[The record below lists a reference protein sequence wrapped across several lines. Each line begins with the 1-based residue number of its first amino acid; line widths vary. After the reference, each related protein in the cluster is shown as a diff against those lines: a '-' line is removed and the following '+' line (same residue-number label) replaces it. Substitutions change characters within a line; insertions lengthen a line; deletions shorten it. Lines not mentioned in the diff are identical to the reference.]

1 MDYLRSFAIYVLM
14 TNKQSKNSQLKVDL
28 VNSMLV
34 HVPFDGWSWAAL
46 EQGAIDTDFE
56 TKLTFEDR
64 KKIYYDLFKNGPID
78 FIETFSKIIDDE
90 MEKNYE
96 SLVTKPDRISQKIK
110 TIILIRLHLS
120 QKYKEAVRSS
130 LSLTAIPKN
139 SKQSFKILYR
149 TCHRIWK
156 IAGDTS
162 TDFSFYTK
170 RASLAAVYSSTL
182 LFWLN
187 DNSGTQDETEAF
199 LDRRLKDISK
209 ISNLKKPFSTLKKI
223 KNKIDNNK
231 KTLGI
236 GSLLDIFKKIN
247 QIKKSSFS

>member
-1 MDYLRSFAIYVLM
+1 MDYLCSFAIYVRM
-14 TNKQSKNSQLKVDL
+14 TNKQSKNSQLKFDL
-28 VNSMLV
+28 VNAMLV

-46 EQGAIDTDFE
+46 EQGAIDTDFQ

-78 FIETFSKIIDDE
+78 FIETFSKIIDVE

-96 SLVTKPDRISQKIK
+96 SLVTKPDKISQKIK

-187 DNSGTQDETEAF
+187 DNSSTQDETEAF

-209 ISNLKKPFSTLKKI
+209 IPNLKKPFSTLKKI

-236 GSLLDIFKKIN
+236 SSLLDIFKKIN
-247 QIKKSSFS
+247 QIKKSNFN

>member
-1 MDYLRSFAIYVLM
+1 
-14 TNKQSKNSQLKVDL
+14 
-28 VNSMLV
+28 
-34 HVPFDGWSWAAL
+34 
-46 EQGAIDTDFE
+46 
-56 TKLTFEDR
+56 
-64 KKIYYDLFKNGPID
+64 
-78 FIETFSKIIDDE
+78 

-130 LSLTAIPKN
+130 LSFTAIPKN
-139 SKQSFKILYR
+139 SKKSLKILYR

-187 DNSGTQDETEAF
+187 DNSGTQGETEAF

-236 GSLLDIFKKIN
+236 NSLLDIFKKIN

>member
-1 MDYLRSFAIYVLM
+1 
-14 TNKQSKNSQLKVDL
+14 
-28 VNSMLV
+28 
-34 HVPFDGWSWAAL
+34 
-46 EQGAIDTDFE
+46 
-56 TKLTFEDR
+56 
-64 KKIYYDLFKNGPID
+64 
-78 FIETFSKIIDDE
+78 
-90 MEKNYE
+90 
-96 SLVTKPDRISQKIK
+96 
-110 TIILIRLHLS
+110 
-120 QKYKEAVRSS
+120 
-130 LSLTAIPKN
+130 
-139 SKQSFKILYR
+139 LYR

-236 GSLLDIFKKIN
+236 NSLLDIFKKIN

>member
-1 MDYLRSFAIYVLM
+1 M
-14 TNKQSKNSQLKVDL
+14 TNNQCTNSKLKFNL
-28 VNSMLV
+28 VNAMLV
-34 HVPFDGWSWAAL
+34 HVPFDGWSWTAL
-46 EQGAIDTDFE
+46 EQGAIDMDFE
-56 TKLTFEDR
+56 TKLNFEDR

-96 SLVTKPDRISQKIK
+96 SLAIKPDRVPQKIK

-139 SKQSFKILYR
+139 SKQSLKILYR
-149 TCHRIWK
+149 TCHKIWK

-187 DNSGTQDETEAF
+187 DNSSTQDETEAF

-209 ISNLKKPFSTLKKI
+209 ISNLKKPFFTLNKI

-236 GSLLDIFKKIN
+236 SSFLDILKKIN

>member
-1 MDYLRSFAIYVLM
+1 MDYLWSFVIYVLM
-14 TNKQSKNSQLKVDL
+14 TNKQSKNSQLKFDL
-28 VNSMLV
+28 DNAMLV

-46 EQGAIDTDFE
+46 EQGAIDTDFQ

-78 FIETFSKIIDDE
+78 FIETFSKIIDVE

-139 SKQSFKILYR
+139 SKKSLKILYR

-162 TDFSFYTK
+162 IDFSFYTK

-187 DNSGTQDETEAF
+187 DNSSTQDETEAF

-209 ISNLKKPFSTLKKI
+209 ISNLKKPFYTLKKI

-236 GSLLDIFKKIN
+236 STILDIFKKSN
-247 QIKKSSFS
+247 QIKKSSFR

>member
-1 MDYLRSFAIYVLM
+1 M
-14 TNKQSKNSQLKVDL
+14 TNNQSTNSQLKFNL
-28 VNSMLV
+28 VNAMLV
-34 HVPFDGWSWAAL
+34 HVPFDGWSWTAL
-46 EQGAIDTDFE
+46 EQGAIDMDFE
-56 TKLTFEDR
+56 TKLNFEDR

-96 SLVTKPDRISQKIK
+96 LLTIKPDRVPQKIK
-110 TIILIRLHLS
+110 TIILIRLRLS

-139 SKQSFKILYR
+139 SKQSLKILYR

-187 DNSGTQDETEAF
+187 DNSSTQDETESF
-199 LDRRLKDISK
+199 LDRRLKDISR
-209 ISNLKKPFSTLKKI
+209 ISNLKKPFFTINKI

-236 GSLLDIFKKIN
+236 SSFLDILKKIN

>member
-1 MDYLRSFAIYVLM
+1 MSFAIYISM
-14 TNKQSKNSQLKVDL
+14 TNNQSTNSQLKFNL
-28 VNSMLV
+28 VNAMLV
-34 HVPFDGWSWAAL
+34 HVPFDGWSWTAL
-46 EQGAIDTDFE
+46 EQGAIDMDFE
-56 TKLTFEDR
+56 TKLNFEDR

-96 SLVTKPDRISQKIK
+96 SLAIKPDRVPQKIK

-139 SKQSFKILYR
+139 SKQSLKILYR

-187 DNSGTQDETEAF
+187 DNSSTQDETEAF
-199 LDRRLKDISK
+199 LDRRLKDISR
-209 ISNLKKPFSTLKKI
+209 ISNLKKPFFTINKI

-236 GSLLDIFKKIN
+236 SSFLDILKKIN

>member
-1 MDYLRSFAIYVLM
+1 M
-14 TNKQSKNSQLKVDL
+14 TNNQSTNYQLKFNL
-28 VNSMLV
+28 VNAMLV
-34 HVPFDGWSWAAL
+34 HVPFDGWSWTAL
-46 EQGAIDTDFE
+46 EQGAIDMDFE
-56 TKLTFEDR
+56 TKLNFEDR

-96 SLVTKPDRISQKIK
+96 SLAIKPDRVPQKIK
-110 TIILIRLHLS
+110 TIILIRLRLS

-139 SKQSFKILYR
+139 SKQSLKILYR
-149 TCHRIWK
+149 TCHKIWK

-187 DNSGTQDETEAF
+187 DNSSTQDETEAF

-209 ISNLKKPFSTLKKI
+209 ISNLKKPFFTLNKI

-236 GSLLDIFKKIN
+236 SSFLDILKKIN

>member
-1 MDYLRSFAIYVLM
+1 MSFAIYISM
-14 TNKQSKNSQLKVDL
+14 TNNQCTNSKLKFNL
-28 VNSMLV
+28 VNAMLV
-34 HVPFDGWSWAAL
+34 HVPFDGWSWTAL
-46 EQGAIDTDFE
+46 EQGAIDMDFE
-56 TKLTFEDR
+56 TKLNFEDR

-96 SLVTKPDRISQKIK
+96 SLAIKPDRVPQKIK

-139 SKQSFKILYR
+139 SKQSLKILYR

-187 DNSGTQDETEAF
+187 DNSSTQDETESF
-199 LDRRLKDISK
+199 LDRRLKDISR
-209 ISNLKKPFSTLKKI
+209 ISNLKKPFFTINKI

-236 GSLLDIFKKIN
+236 SSFLDILKKIN

>member
-1 MDYLRSFAIYVLM
+1 MSFAIYISM
-14 TNKQSKNSQLKVDL
+14 TNNQSTNSQLKFNL
-28 VNSMLV
+28 VNAMLV
-34 HVPFDGWSWAAL
+34 HVPFDGWSWTAL
-46 EQGAIDTDFE
+46 EQGAIDMDFE
-56 TKLTFEDR
+56 TKLNFEDR

-96 SLVTKPDRISQKIK
+96 SLAIKPDRVPQKIK

-139 SKQSFKILYR
+139 SKQSLKILYR

-187 DNSGTQDETEAF
+187 DNSSTQDETESF
-199 LDRRLKDISK
+199 LDRRLKDISR
-209 ISNLKKPFSTLKKI
+209 ISNLKKPFFTINKI

-236 GSLLDIFKKIN
+236 SSFLDILKKIN
-247 QIKKSSFS
+247 QIKKTSFS

>member
-1 MDYLRSFAIYVLM
+1 M
-14 TNKQSKNSQLKVDL
+14 TNNQSTNSKLKFNL
-28 VNSMLV
+28 VNAMLV
-34 HVPFDGWSWAAL
+34 HVPFDGWSWTAL
-46 EQGAIDTDFE
+46 EQGAIDMDFE
-56 TKLTFEDR
+56 TKLNFEDR

-96 SLVTKPDRISQKIK
+96 SLAIKPDRVPQKIK

-139 SKQSFKILYR
+139 SKQSLKILYR

-187 DNSGTQDETEAF
+187 DNSSTQDETESF
-199 LDRRLKDISK
+199 LDRRLKDISR
-209 ISNLKKPFSTLKKI
+209 ISNLKKPFFTINKI

-236 GSLLDIFKKIN
+236 SSFLDILKKIN

>member
-1 MDYLRSFAIYVLM
+1 MSFAIYISM
-14 TNKQSKNSQLKVDL
+14 TNNQSTNSQLKFNL
-28 VNSMLV
+28 VNAMLV
-34 HVPFDGWSWAAL
+34 HVPFDGWSWTAL
-46 EQGAIDTDFE
+46 EQGAIDMDFE
-56 TKLTFEDR
+56 TKLNFEDR

-96 SLVTKPDRISQKIK
+96 SLAIKPDRVPQKIK

-120 QKYKEAVRSS
+120 QKYKEAIRSS

-139 SKQSFKILYR
+139 SKQSLKILYR

-187 DNSGTQDETEAF
+187 DNSSTQNKTESF
-199 LDRRLKDISK
+199 LDRRLKDISR
-209 ISNLKKPFSTLKKI
+209 ISNLKKPFFTINKI

-236 GSLLDIFKKIN
+236 SSFLDILKKIN

>member
-1 MDYLRSFAIYVLM
+1 MDYLWSFAIYVRM
-14 TNKQSKNSQLKVDL
+14 TNKQSKNSQLKSDL
-28 VNSMLV
+28 VNAMLV

-46 EQGAIDTDFE
+46 EQGAIDTDFQ

-64 KKIYYDLFKNGPID
+64 KKIYNDLFKNGPID
-78 FIETFSKIIDDE
+78 FIETFSKIIDVE

-130 LSLTAIPKN
+130 LSFTAIPKN
-139 SKQSFKILYR
+139 SKKSLKILYR

-187 DNSGTQDETEAF
+187 DNSSTQDETEAF

-209 ISNLKKPFSTLKKI
+209 ISNLKKPLHTLKKI

-236 GSLLDIFKKIN
+236 SSILDIFKKIN

>member
-1 MDYLRSFAIYVLM
+1 MDYLWSFAIYVRM
-14 TNKQSKNSQLKVDL
+14 TNKQSKNSQLKSDL
-28 VNSMLV
+28 VNAMLV

-46 EQGAIDTDFE
+46 EQGAIDTDFQ

-78 FIETFSKIIDDE
+78 FIETFSKIIDVE

-139 SKQSFKILYR
+139 SKKSLKILYR

-187 DNSGTQDETEAF
+187 DNSSTQDETEAF

-209 ISNLKKPFSTLKKI
+209 ISNLKKPLHTLKKI

-236 GSLLDIFKKIN
+236 SSILDIFKKIN

>member
-1 MDYLRSFAIYVLM
+1 M
-14 TNKQSKNSQLKVDL
+14 TNNKCTNSKLKFNL
-28 VNSMLV
+28 VNAMLV
-34 HVPFDGWSWAAL
+34 HVPFDGWSWTAL
-46 EQGAIDTDFE
+46 EQGAIDMDFE
-56 TKLTFEDR
+56 TKLNFEDR

-96 SLVTKPDRISQKIK
+96 SLAIKPDRVPQKIK

-139 SKQSFKILYR
+139 SKQSLKILYR

-187 DNSGTQDETEAF
+187 DNSSTQDETEAF

-209 ISNLKKPFSTLKKI
+209 ISNLKKPFFTLNKI

-236 GSLLDIFKKIN
+236 SSFLDILKKIN

>member
-1 MDYLRSFAIYVLM
+1 
-14 TNKQSKNSQLKVDL
+14 
-28 VNSMLV
+28 MLV

-46 EQGAIDTDFE
+46 EQGAIDTNFQ
-56 TKLTFEDR
+56 TKLTFDDR

-78 FIETFSKIIDDE
+78 FIETFSKIIDVE
-90 MEKNYE
+90 MEKNYV
-96 SLVTKPDRISQKIK
+96 SLITKPDRISQKIK

-139 SKQSFKILYR
+139 SKQSLKILYR

-170 RASLAAVYSSTL
+170 ELHLR
-182 LFWLN
+182 LFILQLCFF
-187 DNSGTQDETEAF
+187 G
-199 LDRRLKDISK
+199 
-209 ISNLKKPFSTLKKI
+209 
-223 KNKIDNNK
+223 
-231 KTLGI
+231 
-236 GSLLDIFKKIN
+236 
-247 QIKKSSFS
+247 

>member
-1 MDYLRSFAIYVLM
+1 MSFAIYISM
-14 TNKQSKNSQLKVDL
+14 TNNQSTNSQLKFNL
-28 VNSMLV
+28 VNAMLV
-34 HVPFDGWSWAAL
+34 HVPFDGWSWTAL
-46 EQGAIDTDFE
+46 EQGAIDMDFE
-56 TKLTFEDR
+56 TKLNFEDR

-96 SLVTKPDRISQKIK
+96 SLAIKPDRVPQKIK

-139 SKQSFKILYR
+139 SKQSLKILYR

-187 DNSGTQDETEAF
+187 DNSSTQDETESF
-199 LDRRLKDISK
+199 LDRRLKDISR
-209 ISNLKKPFSTLKKI
+209 ISNLKKPFFTINKI

-236 GSLLDIFKKIN
+236 SSFLDILKKIN

>member
-1 MDYLRSFAIYVLM
+1 MSFAIYISM
-14 TNKQSKNSQLKVDL
+14 TNNQSTNSQLKFNL
-28 VNSMLV
+28 VNAMLV
-34 HVPFDGWSWAAL
+34 HVPFDGWSWTAL
-46 EQGAIDTDFE
+46 EQGAIDMDFE
-56 TKLTFEDR
+56 TKLNFEDR

-78 FIETFSKIIDDE
+78 FIEIFSKIIDDE

-96 SLVTKPDRISQKIK
+96 SLVIKLDRVPQKIK

-130 LSLTAIPKN
+130 LSLMAIPKN
-139 SKQSFKILYR
+139 SKQSLKILYR

-187 DNSGTQDETEAF
+187 DNSSTQDETEAF

-209 ISNLKKPFSTLKKI
+209 ISNLKKPFFTLNKI

-236 GSLLDIFKKIN
+236 SSFLDILKKIN

>member
-1 MDYLRSFAIYVLM
+1 M
-14 TNKQSKNSQLKVDL
+14 TNNHSTNSQLKFNL
-28 VNSMLV
+28 VNAMLV
-34 HVPFDGWSWAAL
+34 HVPFDGWSWTAL
-46 EQGAIDTDFE
+46 EQGAIDMDFE
-56 TKLTFEDR
+56 TKLNFEDR

-96 SLVTKPDRISQKIK
+96 SLAIKPDRVPQKIK

-139 SKQSFKILYR
+139 SKQSLKILYR

-187 DNSGTQDETEAF
+187 DNSGTQD
-199 LDRRLKDISK
+199 
-209 ISNLKKPFSTLKKI
+209 
-223 KNKIDNNK
+223 
-231 KTLGI
+231 
-236 GSLLDIFKKIN
+236 
-247 QIKKSSFS
+247 

>member
-1 MDYLRSFAIYVLM
+1 MSFAIYISM
-14 TNKQSKNSQLKVDL
+14 TNNQSTNSQLKFNL
-28 VNSMLV
+28 VNAMLV
-34 HVPFDGWSWAAL
+34 HVPFDGWSWTAL
-46 EQGAIDTDFE
+46 EQGAIDMDFE
-56 TKLTFEDR
+56 TKLNFEDR

-96 SLVTKPDRISQKIK
+96 SLAIKPDRVPQKIK

-139 SKQSFKILYR
+139 SKQSLKILYR

-187 DNSGTQDETEAF
+187 DNSSTQDESESF
-199 LDRRLKDISK
+199 LDRRLKDISR
-209 ISNLKKPFSTLKKI
+209 ISNLKKPFFTINKI

-236 GSLLDIFKKIN
+236 SSFLDILKKIN

>member
-1 MDYLRSFAIYVLM
+1 M
-14 TNKQSKNSQLKVDL
+14 TNNQCTNSKLKFNL
-28 VNSMLV
+28 VNAMLV
-34 HVPFDGWSWAAL
+34 HVPFDGWSWTAL
-46 EQGAIDTDFE
+46 EQGAIDMDFE
-56 TKLTFEDR
+56 TKLNFEDR

-96 SLVTKPDRISQKIK
+96 SLAIKPDRVPQKIK

-139 SKQSFKILYR
+139 SKQSLKILYR

-187 DNSGTQDETEAF
+187 DNSSTQDETESF
-199 LDRRLKDISK
+199 LDRRLKDISR
-209 ISNLKKPFSTLKKI
+209 ISNLKKPFFTINKI

-236 GSLLDIFKKIN
+236 SSFLDILKKIN

>member
-1 MDYLRSFAIYVLM
+1 M
-14 TNKQSKNSQLKVDL
+14 TNKQSKNFQLKFDL
-28 VNSMLV
+28 VKAMLV

-46 EQGAIDTDFE
+46 EQGAIDTDFQ
-56 TKLTFEDR
+56 TKLTFEER
-64 KKIYYDLFKNGPID
+64 QKIYYDLFKNGPID
-78 FIETFSKIIDDE
+78 FIETFSNIIDVE

-139 SKQSFKILYR
+139 SKKSLKILYR

-187 DNSGTQDETEAF
+187 ENSGTQDETEAF
-199 LDRRLKDISK
+199 LDRRLQEISK
-209 ISNLKKPFSTLKKI
+209 ISNLKKPFYTLKKI

-231 KTLGI
+231 KTVDI
-236 GSLLDIFKKIN
+236 SSILDIFKKIN

>member
-1 MDYLRSFAIYVLM
+1 MSFAIYISM
-14 TNKQSKNSQLKVDL
+14 TNNHSTNSQLKFNL
-28 VNSMLV
+28 VNAMLV
-34 HVPFDGWSWAAL
+34 HVPFDGWSWTAL
-46 EQGAIDTDFE
+46 EQGAIDMDFE
-56 TKLTFEDR
+56 TKLNFEDR

-96 SLVTKPDRISQKIK
+96 SLAIKPDRVPQKIK

-139 SKQSFKILYR
+139 SKQSLKILYR
-149 TCHRIWK
+149 TCHKIWK

-187 DNSGTQDETEAF
+187 DNSSTQDETEAF

-209 ISNLKKPFSTLKKI
+209 ISNLKKPFFTLNKI

-236 GSLLDIFKKIN
+236 SSFLDILKKIN